1 MTLHEAYIGHVM
13 GCRQCY
19 APKNRY
25 CVDGARVR
33 ADYLAAYLMELEP
46 TVAKSLMRAEKRD
59 NPSLFPGVAD
69 RVRELQAE
77 QAAQEDLANG

>member
-1 MTLHEAYIGHVM
+1 MTLHEVYIGHVM
-13 GCRQCY
+13 GCPHCY

-25 CVDGARVR
+25 CTDGAHVR

-77 QAAQEDLANG
+77 QVVQEDLANG

>member
-1 MTLHEAYIGHVM
+1 MTLHEVYIGHAM
-13 GCRQCY
+13 DCAQCY
-19 APKNRY
+19 PPKNRY
-25 CVDGARVR
+25 CAEGARAR
-33 ADYLAAYLMELEP
+33 ANYLAAYLMELEP

>member
-1 MTLHEAYIGHVM
+1 MSLHDAYIDHVM
-13 GCRQCY
+13 DCPHCY

-25 CVDGARVR
+25 CTDGERVR

-77 QAAQEDLANG
+77 QVVQEDLANG

>member
-1 MTLHEAYIGHVM
+1 MTLHEIYIGHVM
-13 GCRQCY
+13 ACPHCY

-25 CVDGARVR
+25 CTDGERVR
-33 ADYLAAYLMELEP
+33 TNYLAAYLMELES

-69 RVRELQAE
+69 RVRELQAK